1 MSLDLG
7 SSPATPID
15 LFEKSNHVYQSR
27 KTPRAGPL
35 RRQLPAAD
43 IGRRPPGVLLST
55 DRDRNPLDR
64 RCNARC
70 VHCDIWKNRGKESLP
85 SVENWKATLRDLRRW
100 LGPVHV
106 VFTGGEALLMPFAPE
121 VVSHA
126 SAVGLLVEHLTH
138 GFWLDQTRIEKMAM
152 GNPMRVTI
160 SCDGIGAT
168 HDKIRGREHFF
179 DAVETTIETLLR
191 LRRDH
196 KLGYA
201 IRLKTVIMEHNL
213 HDVSA
218 IARYAQARGL
228 EVWYQPIEQNY
239 NTPEDPRWFEH
250 SPTWPK
256 DRERA
261 AAAVA
266 ELIELKREGL
276 PITNSEH
283 QLEVMIP
290 YFRDPEKLL
299 DPDPGTQRPRKAPLF
314 GAHDASDPVQR
325 RRQGVLVHGPD
336 RQHHRDAHPPDL
348 GTVPAGGN
356 RDVVM
361 NGGCPRPRERSL
373 GCPSALDRRSEDA
386 RAHVD
391 RLDLEAPATRRTT
404 ASRGWPAQA
413 SPLCSEA

>member
-1 MSLDLG
+1 MSTKVAKLRERVHSAVNYRLR
-7 SSPATPID
+7 T
-15 LFEKSNHVYQSR
+15 L
-27 KTPRAGPL
+27 AG
-35 RRQLPAAD
+35 
-43 IGRRPPGVLLST
+43 GRLASYCQPTEIAILLT
-55 DRDRNPLDR
+55 E

-179 DAVETTIETLLR
+179 EAVETTIETLLR

-196 KLGYA
+196 KLGYV

-218 IARYAQARGL
+218 IARYAQAHGL

-266 ELIELKREGL
+266 ELIELKRDGL

-299 DPDPGTQRPRKAPLF
+299 ILTQEHS
-314 GAHDASDPVQR
+314 AH
-325 RRQGVLVHGPD
+325 
-336 RQHHRDAHPPDL
+336 
-348 GTVPAGGN
+348 
-356 RDVVM
+356 
-361 NGGCPRPRERSL
+361 EK
-373 GCPSALDRRSEDA
+373 
-386 RAHVD
+386 
-391 RLDLEAPATRRTT
+391 
-404 ASRGWPAQA
+404 
-413 SPLCSEA
+413 PLCSALTMLQIQSNGDVKSCWCMDPIGNITETPVRQIWERRPRWWESGCCYERRMSESERAFVGLSVSS